1 MRSFLDFNLKLKYN
15 SFIQL
20 IKSIATQLQTFRKDK
35 RMENELSPEEIE
47 MLDGFAD
54 WVEEMYGDLYP
65 EPEDLEP
72 SEENSENS

>member
-1 MRSFLDFNLKLKYN
+1 
-15 SFIQL
+15 
-20 IKSIATQLQTFRKDK
+20 
-35 RMENELSPEEIE
+35 MEKELSPEEIE

-72 SEENSENS
+72 FEENSENS